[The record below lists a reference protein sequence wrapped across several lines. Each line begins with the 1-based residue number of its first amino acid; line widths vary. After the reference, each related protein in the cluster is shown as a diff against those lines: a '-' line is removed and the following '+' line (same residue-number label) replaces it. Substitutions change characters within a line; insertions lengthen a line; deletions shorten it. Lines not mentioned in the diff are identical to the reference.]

1 MTTIQIV
8 FGSEAVNKMI
18 HNQPLSEEEKTV
30 HQKTYTFKTEEEK
43 LAFMKGIEQ
52 GIGWQTAYIVE
63 E

>member
-30 HQKTYTFKTEEEK
+30 NQKTYTFKTEEEK

-52 GIGWQTAYIVE
+52 GIGWQTAFMVE